1 VKSTGNKPV
10 IRFKP
15 AYLFFDFHSLPTQ
28 YMRKWK
34 SKKHIM
40 ESNKGKYI
48 YDFTMKGKQ
57 RKTANVISANSLSIL
72 DLEGFKFLL
81 P

>member
-1 VKSTGNKPV
+1 
-10 IRFKP
+10 
-15 AYLFFDFHSLPTQ
+15 
-28 YMRKWK
+28 
-34 SKKHIM
+34 M

-48 YDFTMKGKQ
+48 YDFTMKEKQ